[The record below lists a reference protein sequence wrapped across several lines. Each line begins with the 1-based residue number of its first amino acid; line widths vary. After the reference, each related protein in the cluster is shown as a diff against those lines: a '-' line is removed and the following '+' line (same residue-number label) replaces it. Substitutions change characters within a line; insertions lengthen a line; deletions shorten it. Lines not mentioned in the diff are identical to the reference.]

1 MTVEPLAEPEH
12 DVARVRADN
21 PGLLTLD
28 GSNSWA
34 VGRDPCWVVDAG
46 PALDEHLDELSAE
59 VERRGGLGGIALTHR
74 HGDHADGVIGLQ
86 MRLGPTQVAAATTSG
101 DELRLRDGDRFGPL
115 TAIPTPGHCPDH
127 LAFVVG
133 QVCFT
138 GDAVLGQGSVFVA
151 PQPGALAGYLAA
163 LQRLRAMDLN
173 VLCPGH
179 GPPVTQ
185 AADKLDEYLS
195 HRLDRERRLVE
206 ALTRGLRS
214 DDDLLDAVWDDAPAQ
229 LRAAA
234 AMTLHAHL
242 LKLAEE
248 GRLPAGMSPPHE
260 GQPAPEV

>member
-1 MTVEPLAEPEH
+1 VAVEPLAEH
-12 DVARVRADN
+12 DVVRVRADN
-21 PGLLTLD
+21 PSLLTLD

-34 VGRDPCWVVDAG
+34 VGRDPCWVVDTG
-46 PALDEHLDELSAE
+46 PALDEHLDALSAE

-74 HGDHADGVIGLQ
+74 HGDHADGLAGLQ
-86 MRLGPTQVAAATTSG
+86 ARLGPTSVGAATAHG
-101 DELRLRDGDRFGPL
+101 GERELRDGDRFGPL

-133 QVCFT
+133 RVCFT

-151 PQPGALAGYLAA
+151 PQPGALAGYLDA
-163 LQRLRAMDLN
+163 LKKLRAIDLD

-179 GPPVTQ
+179 GPPVTT
-185 AADKLDEYLS
+185 ANDKLDEYIS

-206 ALTRGLRS
+206 ALTNGLRS
-214 DDDLLDAVWDDAPAQ
+214 DDDLLDAVWDDAPVE

-242 LKLAEE
+242 HKLAEE
-248 GRLPAGMSPPHE
+248 DRLPAGMSALHQS
-260 GQPAPEV
+260 QPVPEI